1 MPEHVIKKALEDELT
16 ESYLNYSMS
25 VIIGRAIP
33 DVRDGLKPVQ
43 RRILYGMMELGLTH
57 RSSFKKSAR
66 IVGEVLGKYHPHGDA
81 AVYDTLVRMAQPF
94 SMRYPL
100 VEGQGN
106 FGSIDRD
113 PPAAMRYTE
122 ARLTKLAEE
131 MLQDL
136 DKETVSMMPN
146 FDETLLEP
154 EVLPA
159 KVPNLLINGAS
170 GIAVGMATSIPP
182 HNLSEVVDAM
192 ISYIDNPEIT
202 ISELMSHIKGP
213 DFPTGG
219 VLVNPESLRGIYETG
234 RGSLKIRG
242 KVHLE
247 EGKKRDRIVI
257 TEIPY
262 MISKAALIEE
272 IARYAQNDDKIRIR
286 NIRDESDK
294 HGMRVVVEV
303 PKDLDWRIILKNLYV
318 HTSLQTTFTVQML
331 VIDDM
336 KKPRLMNL
344 KELIAAFVKHRFEVI
359 RKKAQYE
366 YSQYSRRAHVLEGL
380 MKSSRAIETVV
391 DIVRSSKSV
400 EDAKRELI
408 DTLDVTEEQ
417 AKAILDMRLSRLTV
431 LELEKLLDE
440 YTDLNRRMEKNRK
453 IIENDSEVYRVMK
466 EELLALKEEYGDSRR
481 TQIGTNENVDY
492 SIEDLIVD
500 EDIVITLTKKGYI
513 KSTPLKDYRLQRR
526 GGKGLR
532 GAKVSDEDA
541 VILLTAGRLKGRTL
555 FITSFGKAFAVK
567 NYEID
572 TTSRGT
578 RGRKVESYLKLEP
591 GERILEMIQLDDE
604 AGDIVVSTIRGK
616 VKRMKIED
624 IRSAARSRGVKI
636 IKLSEN
642 DSVAAAALA
651 RDEKA
656 MIFLATRNGM
666 AIRFPVSNTRTM
678 GRIAGGVTGIRLSN
692 DDYVVDMSVLND
704 DSGYILTVTNGGFGK
719 RTPVSEYRMQK
730 RAGVGLKNFPMGKGV
745 GYVVGVKLVSDDD
758 EVILITKKGTVI
770 RFLAG
775 DVSVQS
781 RYARGVRLIVLS
793 DDDEIAQISVVR

>member
-1 MPEHVIKKALEDELT
+1 MPEQVIKKALEDELV

-43 RRILYGMMELGLTH
+43 RRLLYGMMELGLTH
-57 RSSFKKSAR
+57 RSPFKKSAR
-66 IVGEVLGKYHPHGDA
+66 IVGEVLGKYHPHGDS

-131 MLQDL
+131 MLEDL
-136 DKETVSMMPN
+136 DKETVPMVPN
-146 FDETLLEP
+146 FDESLTEP
-154 EVLPA
+154 DVLPS

-182 HNLSEVVDAM
+182 HNLSEVVDA
-192 ISYIDNPEIT
+192 IVAYINDNNITVSEIM
-202 ISELMSHIKGP
+202 EYIKGP

-219 VLVNPESLRGIYETG
+219 IVVNDESLKSIYETG
-234 RGSLKIRG
+234 KGSLKIRG
-242 KVHLE
+242 KVHFE

-262 MISKAALIEE
+262 MVSKASLIEE
-272 IARYAQNDDKIRIR
+272 IARYAQNDDKVRIK

-294 HGMRVVVEV
+294 RGMRVVIEI
-303 PKDLDWRIILKNLYV
+303 PKDMDWRIVLKNLYV
-318 HTSLQTTFTVQML
+318 HTSLQSTFTVQML
-331 VIDDM
+331 VIDGM
-336 KKPRLMNL
+336 KRPRLMNI
-344 KELIAAFVKHRFEVI
+344 KDLIAVFVDHRFDVI
-359 RKKAQYE
+359 RKRAQYE

-380 MKSSRAIETVV
+380 MKASRSIDTVV
-391 DIVRSSKSV
+391 DIVRSSKDV
-400 EDAKRELI
+400 EEARRELVE
-408 DTLDVTEEQ
+408 TLSVTEEQ
-417 AKAILDMRLSRLTV
+417 ARAILDMRLSRLTA
-431 LELEKLLDE
+431 LETEKLVEE
-440 YTDLNRRMEKNRK
+440 YMDLNRKMEKNKK
-453 IIENDSEVYRVMK
+453 IIENDIEVYRVMK
-466 EELLALKEEYGDSRR
+466 EELLNLKKEYGDSRR
-481 TQIGTNENVDY
+481 TQIGTSENVDY

-513 KSTPLKDYRLQRR
+513 KSTLLKNYRLQRR
-526 GGKGLR
+526 GGKGSR

-541 VILLTAGRLKGRTL
+541 VVLLTAGRLKGRTL
-555 FITSFGKAFAVK
+555 FITSFGRAFAVK

-572 TTSRGT
+572 TSSRGT
-578 RGRKVESYLKLEP
+578 KGRKIESYLKLEP

-604 AGDIVVSTIRGK
+604 AGDIVIVTKKGRI
-616 VKRMKIED
+616 KRTRLED
-624 IRSAARSRGVKI
+624 IRSAARSRGIRI
-636 IKLSEN
+636 IRLDEN

-651 RDEKA
+651 RKEGNT
-656 MIFLATRNGM
+656 IFLATKGGM
-666 AIRFPVSNTRTM
+666 AIRFPVSDIRTM
-678 GRIAGGVTGIRLSN
+678 GRSAAGVIGMRLS
-692 DDYVVDMSVLND
+692 DGDEVVDMSVLEND
-704 DSGYILTVTNGGFGK
+704 DGYVLTVTTGGFGK
-719 RTPVSEYRMQK
+719 RTPVGEYRIQ
-730 RAGVGLKNFPMGKGV
+730 RRGGVGLKSFPMGKGT
-745 GYVVGVKLVSDDD
+745 GSVVGAKLVMDED

-770 RFLAG
+770 RFQVG

-781 RYARGVRLIVLS
+781 RYARGVKLIVLS
-793 DDDEIAQISVVR
+793 DDDEIAQLSVVR